1 MSHFQTVR
9 ISQENSPGRTWISH
23 RFVTVYSVSQGIIN
37 LSLSGPEDGGLVVY
51 PGSHLLTEEFFKTQT
66 DKATW
71 EKTDLYLFTDEQLS
85 WFTNQ
90 GIKAQKICAQPGD
103 LLIWDSRTIHWG
115 AEPTEKSK
123 TIRTV
128 IYTSYAP
135 ASLATAETMEMKVKV
150 FKAWEGTSHWP
161 HNNIVLRK
169 TQSLLDDGTPDP
181 KSREEPLEK
190 PELTDKLLK
199 LAGIKPYVTK
209 A

>member
-1 MSHFQTVR
+1 
-9 ISQENSPGRTWISH
+9 
-23 RFVTVYSVSQGIIN
+23 
-37 LSLSGPEDGGLVVY
+37 VVY

-150 FKAWEGTSHWP
+150 FKAWECTSHWP
-161 HNNIVLRK
+161 HDNIVLRK
-169 TQSLLDDGTPDP
+169 TQSLLMMERLILNPE
-181 KSREEPLEK
+181 KSHLRNRNLQ
-190 PELTDKLLK
+190 TNF
-199 LAGIKPYVTK
+199 
-209 A
+209 